1 MSRSATAGAQ
11 SASSRE
17 PRVRSIERMTSVT
30 DTTAAL
36 LAAADELDA
45 ADPLAAFVDEFEPAA
60 GVAAYL
66 DGNSLGRPVRGTAE
80 RISRFVAGEWG
91 TGLIRSWDEGWM
103 QRPFDVGDRIGRV
116 ALGAAA
122 GQTVVAD
129 STTVLLY
136 KLVAAA
142 LRGVPAGGRILI
154 ERGNF
159 PTDRFIVDALATAQG
174 LSVDWLDPD
183 PIVGVMPADV
193 AAALTDRTA
202 LVVLSH
208 VDYRSGALADMAAIT
223 ALVRDTDA
231 MMLWDVCHSAG
242 VVPMRLDEW
251 GVDLAVGCSYK
262 YLNGGP
268 GAPAFAYVRA
278 ELQHRIEQP
287 IQGWMG
293 AADVFAMGPAYR
305 PAAGMRRLLSG
316 TPPIV
321 GMLPM
326 QGMLDLLD
334 RAGVDAVRE
343 KSRSLTTLAIRA
355 YDEVL
360 AERGVE
366 LLTHRDAAR
375 RGSHVLLGHPSF
387 RAVTEQLW
395 LDGVIPDF
403 RGPQGIRIGLSPLST
418 THAETVRGIAAIA
431 AILRD

>member
-1 MSRSATAGAQ
+1 
-11 SASSRE
+11 
-17 PRVRSIERMTSVT
+17 MTSVPDPAT
-30 DTTAAL
+30 AL
-36 LAAADELDA
+36 LAAAGELDA
-45 ADPLAAFVDEFEPAA
+45 ADPLGSFVDEFEPAV
-60 GVAAYL
+60 GVDAYL
-66 DGNSLGRPVRGTAE
+66 DGNSLGRPVRGTAD

-103 QRPFDVGDRIGRV
+103 QLPFEIGDRIGRV
-116 ALGAAA
+116 ALGAAV

-142 LRGVPAGGRILI
+142 LRGAPAGGRILI

-159 PTDRFIVDALATAQG
+159 PTDRFIVEGLATTHG

-183 PIVGVMPADV
+183 PIVGVTPADV
-193 AAALTDRTA
+193 AAALSERTA

-208 VDYRSGALADMAAIT
+208 VDYRSGALADMAGIT
-223 ALVRDTDA
+223 AVVRDA
-231 MMLWDVCHSAG
+231 GAVMLWDLCHSAG

-293 AADVFAMGPAYR
+293 AADVFAMGPVYR
-305 PAAGMRRLLSG
+305 PADGMRRLLSG
-316 TPPIV
+316 TPPVV

-326 QGMLDLLD
+326 QGMLDLLE
-334 RAGVDAVRE
+334 RAGIDAVRE
-343 KSRSLTTLAIRA
+343 KSRTLTTLAIRA

-360 AERGVE
+360 AERGVDM
-366 LLTHRDAAR
+366 LTPRDADQ

-418 THAETVRGIAAIA
+418 THAEAVRGILAIA
-431 AILRD
+431 AALPD

>member
-1 MSRSATAGAQ
+1 
-11 SASSRE
+11 
-17 PRVRSIERMTSVT
+17 MTSVPDPAT
-30 DTTAAL
+30 AL
-36 LAAADELDA
+36 LAAAGELDA
-45 ADPLAAFVDEFEPAA
+45 ADPLRSFVGEFEPAV
-60 GVAAYL
+60 GVDAYL
-66 DGNSLGRPVRGTAE
+66 DGNSLGRPVRGTAD

-103 QRPFDVGDRIGRV
+103 QLPFEIGDRIGRV
-116 ALGAAA
+116 ALGAAV

-142 LRGVPAGGRILI
+142 LRGAPAGGRILI

-159 PTDRFIVDALATAQG
+159 PTDRFIVDGLAATHG
-174 LSVDWLDPD
+174 LSIDWLDPD
-183 PIVGVMPADV
+183 PIVGVTPADV
-193 AAALTDRTA
+193 AAALSERTA

-208 VDYRSGALADMAAIT
+208 VDYRSGALADMAGIT
-223 ALVRDTDA
+223 ALVRDA
-231 MMLWDVCHSAG
+231 GAVMLWDLCHSAG

-293 AADVFAMGPAYR
+293 AADVFAMGPVYR
-305 PAAGMRRLLSG
+305 PADGMRRLLSG
-316 TPPIV
+316 TPPVV

-326 QGMLDLLD
+326 QGMLDLLE
-334 RAGVDAVRE
+334 RAGIDAVRE
-343 KSRSLTTLAIRA
+343 KSRTLTTLAIRA

-360 AERGVE
+360 AERGVDM
-366 LLTHRDAAR
+366 LTPRDADQ

-418 THAETVRGIAAIA
+418 THAEAVRGILAIA
-431 AILRD
+431 AALPD

>member
-1 MSRSATAGAQ
+1 
-11 SASSRE
+11 
-17 PRVRSIERMTSVT
+17 MTSVPDPAT
-30 DTTAAL
+30 AL
-36 LAAADELDA
+36 LAAAGELDA
-45 ADPLAAFVDEFEPAA
+45 ADPLGSFVDEFEPAV
-60 GVAAYL
+60 GVDAYL
-66 DGNSLGRPVRGTAE
+66 DGNSLGRPVRGTAD

-103 QRPFDVGDRIGRV
+103 QLPFEIGDRIGRV
-116 ALGAAA
+116 ALGAAV

-142 LRGVPAGGRILI
+142 LRGAPAGGRILI

-159 PTDRFIVDALATAQG
+159 PTDRFIVDGLATTHG

-183 PIVGVMPADV
+183 PIVGVTPADV
-193 AAALTDRTA
+193 AAALSERTA

-208 VDYRSGALADMAAIT
+208 VDYRSGALADMAGIT
-223 ALVRDTDA
+223 AVVRDA
-231 MMLWDVCHSAG
+231 GAVMLWDLCHSAG

-293 AADVFAMGPAYR
+293 AADVFAMGPVYR
-305 PAAGMRRLLSG
+305 PADGMRRLLSG
-316 TPPIV
+316 TPPVV

-326 QGMLDLLD
+326 QGMLDLLE
-334 RAGVDAVRE
+334 RAGIDAVRE
-343 KSRSLTTLAIRA
+343 KSRTLTTLAIRA

-360 AERGVE
+360 AERGVDM
-366 LLTHRDAAR
+366 LTPRDADQ

-418 THAETVRGIAAIA
+418 THAEAVRGILAIA
-431 AILRD
+431 AALPD

>member
-1 MSRSATAGAQ
+1 
-11 SASSRE
+11 
-17 PRVRSIERMTSVT
+17 MTSVPDPAT
-30 DTTAAL
+30 AL
-36 LAAADELDA
+36 LAAAGELDA
-45 ADPLAAFVDEFEPAA
+45 ADPLGSFVDEFEPAV
-60 GVAAYL
+60 GVDAYL
-66 DGNSLGRPVRGTAE
+66 DGNSLGRPVRGTAD

-103 QRPFDVGDRIGRV
+103 QLPFDLGDRIGRL
-116 ALGAAA
+116 ALGAAG

-142 LRGVPAGGRILI
+142 IRGVPAGGRILI

-159 PTDRFIVDALATAQG
+159 PTDRFVVEGLAEAHG
-174 LSVDWLDPD
+174 LQVDWLDPD
-183 PIVGVMPADV
+183 PIAGVTPAEV
-193 AAALTDRTA
+193 AAGLTDLTA
-202 LVVLSH
+202 LVVLTH
-208 VDYRSGALADMAAIT
+208 VDYRSGALADMAGIT
-223 ALVRDTDA
+223 AVVHDA
-231 MMLWDVCHSAG
+231 GALMLWDLCHSAG

-278 ELQHRIEQP
+278 ELQDRIEQP

-293 AADVFAMGPAYR
+293 AADVFAMGPIYR
-305 PAAGMRRLLSG
+305 PADGMRRLLSG
-316 TPPIV
+316 TPPVV

-326 QGMLDLLD
+326 QGMLDLLE
-334 RAGVDAVRE
+334 RAGIDAVRE
-343 KSRSLTTLAIRA
+343 KSRTLTTLAIRA

-360 AERGVE
+360 AERGVD
-366 LLTHRDAAR
+366 LLTPRDAAR

-418 THAETVRGIAAIA
+418 THAEAVRGILAIA
-431 AILRD
+431 AALPD

>member
-1 MSRSATAGAQ
+1 
-11 SASSRE
+11 
-17 PRVRSIERMTSVT
+17 MTSVPDPAT
-30 DTTAAL
+30 AL
-36 LAAADELDA
+36 LAAAGELDA
-45 ADPLAAFVDEFEPAA
+45 ADPLRSLVGEFEPAV
-60 GVAAYL
+60 GVDAYL
-66 DGNSLGRPVRGTAE
+66 DGNSLGRPVRGTAD

-103 QRPFDVGDRIGRV
+103 QLPFEIGDRIGRV
-116 ALGAAA
+116 ALGAAV

-142 LRGVPAGGRILI
+142 LRGAPAGGRILI

-159 PTDRFIVDALATAQG
+159 PTDRFIVDGLAATHG

-183 PIVGVMPADV
+183 PIVGVTPADV
-193 AAALTDRTA
+193 AAALSERTA

-208 VDYRSGALADMAAIT
+208 VDYRSGALADMAGIT
-223 ALVRDTDA
+223 ALVRDA
-231 MMLWDVCHSAG
+231 GAVMLWDLCHSAG

-293 AADVFAMGPAYR
+293 AADVFAMGPVYR
-305 PAAGMRRLLSG
+305 PADGMRRLLSG
-316 TPPIV
+316 TPPVV

-326 QGMLDLLD
+326 QGMLDLLE
-334 RAGVDAVRE
+334 RAGIDAVRE
-343 KSRSLTTLAIRA
+343 KSRTLTTLAIRA

-360 AERGVE
+360 AERGVDM
-366 LLTHRDAAR
+366 LTPRDADQ

-418 THAETVRGIAAIA
+418 THAEAVRGILAIA
-431 AILRD
+431 AALPD

>member
-1 MSRSATAGAQ
+1 
-11 SASSRE
+11 
-17 PRVRSIERMTSVT
+17 MTSVPDPAT
-30 DTTAAL
+30 AL
-36 LAAADELDA
+36 LVAAGELDA
-45 ADPLAAFVDEFEPAA
+45 ADPLGSFVDEFEPAV
-60 GVAAYL
+60 GVDAYL
-66 DGNSLGRPVRGTAE
+66 DGNSLGRPVRGTAD

-103 QRPFDVGDRIGRV
+103 QLPFDLGDRIGRL

-142 LRGVPAGGRILI
+142 IRGVPAGGRILI

-159 PTDRFIVDALATAQG
+159 PTDRFVVEGLAEAHG
-174 LSVDWLDPD
+174 LQVVWLDPD
-183 PIVGVMPADV
+183 PIAGVTPAEV
-193 AAALTDRTA
+193 AAGLTDLTA
-202 LVVLSH
+202 LVVLTH
-208 VDYRSGALADMAAIT
+208 VDYRSGALADMAGIT
-223 ALVRDTDA
+223 AVVHDA
-231 MMLWDVCHSAG
+231 GALMLWDLCHSAG

-278 ELQHRIEQP
+278 ELQDRIEQP

-293 AADVFAMGPAYR
+293 AADVFAMGPVYR
-305 PAAGMRRLLSG
+305 PASGMRRLLSG
-316 TPPIV
+316 TPPVV

-326 QGMLDLLD
+326 QGMLDLIE
-334 RAGVDAVRE
+334 RAGIDAVRE
-343 KSRSLTTLAIRA
+343 KSRTLTTLAIRA

-360 AERGVE
+360 AERGVD
-366 LLTHRDAAR
+366 LLTPRDAAR

-387 RAVTEQLW
+387 RAVTERLW

-418 THAETVRGIAAIA
+418 THAEAVRGILAIA
-431 AILRD
+431 AALPD

>member
-1 MSRSATAGAQ
+1 
-11 SASSRE
+11 
-17 PRVRSIERMTSVT
+17 MTSVPDPAT
-30 DTTAAL
+30 AL
-36 LAAADELDA
+36 LAAAGELDA
-45 ADPLAAFVDEFEPAA
+45 ADPLGSFVDEFEPAV
-60 GVAAYL
+60 GVDAYL
-66 DGNSLGRPVRGTAE
+66 DGNSLGRPVRGTAD

-103 QRPFDVGDRIGRV
+103 QLPFEIGDRIGRV
-116 ALGAAA
+116 ALGAAV

-142 LRGVPAGGRILI
+142 LRGAPAGGRILI

-159 PTDRFIVDALATAQG
+159 PTDRFIVEGLAATHG

-183 PIVGVMPADV
+183 PIVGVTAADV
-193 AAALTDRTA
+193 AAALSERTA

-208 VDYRSGALADMAAIT
+208 VDYRSGALADMAGIT
-223 ALVRDTDA
+223 AVVRDA
-231 MMLWDVCHSAG
+231 GAVMLWDLCHSAG

-293 AADVFAMGPAYR
+293 AADVFAMGPVYR
-305 PAAGMRRLLSG
+305 PADGMRRLLSG
-316 TPPIV
+316 TPPVV

-326 QGMLDLLD
+326 QGMLDLLE
-334 RAGVDAVRE
+334 RAGIDAVRE
-343 KSRSLTTLAIRA
+343 KSRTLTTLAIRA

-360 AERGVE
+360 AERGVDM
-366 LLTHRDAAR
+366 LTPRDADQ

-418 THAETVRGIAAIA
+418 THAEAVRGILAIA
-431 AILRD
+431 AALPD